1 MKTFNTSGPNLPAEH
16 YTIERLDLLKKGVDS
31 VERKRYFTIW
41 APRQTGKSTFF
52 RLLSAQLNE
61 IGHKTVFFSVEGM
74 NDYSVGN
81 VLEEL
86 NFCIKEQL
94 DLDFELKTFED
105 LFQKF
110 KSEIKNEKWVLIIDE
125 IEALNP
131 VLFNQFLHTIRNLY
145 HNRESHALKS
155 VVLVGV
161 SNILGIIQDN
171 ASPFNVADNF
181 DVPFFTSEEV
191 DELFTMHE
199 TETGQ
204 KFGHKVKEKIFEI
217 TAGQPGLVNGFAYQL
232 VERNKNKD
240 VIDYDDYLKVENWFL
255 SEAIDKNVEN
265 IKNKAK
271 QYRKFIESLLFT
283 AKEIPFE
290 IDKEDIKFLYVN
302 GLIQKG
308 GNDNIEFRVPLYK
321 KKLYKAFY
329 PYTNGEKD
337 EISENLI
344 IKQYYLPDGKL
355 NINFLVQKYKEYIL
369 KRSFR
374 PFREKDQTGKFVS
387 IKEAALVY
395 SFETYIDAFVCAS
408 DGKMYREADA
418 GLGKSDLVVYLHGKD
433 YLFETKKYYNQLQF
447 ERGKK
452 QLAYYCS
459 RLGIVEGIYLV
470 FLKKN
475 IAYADEIIE
484 EEIIVDGVTIRV
496 FLVFYDQEKD
506 F

>member
-1 MKTFNTSGPNLPAEH
+1 MKTFNTSGPNIPSEH
-16 YTIERLDLLKKGVDS
+16 YTIERNELIKKGIDL

-52 RLLSAQLNE
+52 RLLSTRLNE
-61 IGHKTVFFSVEGM
+61 IGYKPVFFSVEGF
-74 NDYSVGN
+74 NDYSIN
-81 VLEEL
+81 EVLLRLCRSLKIQL
-86 NFCIKEQL
+86 NIDVNLTKFS
-94 DLDFELKTFED
+94 DFEDF
-105 LFQKF
+105 FG
-110 KSEIKNEKWVLIIDE
+110 KNQQDKMVLIIDE

-131 VLFNQFLHTIRNLY
+131 DLFSQFLHTIRNLY
-145 HNRESHALKS
+145 HSRESHVLKS
-155 VVLVGV
+155 VILVGV
-161 SNILGIIQDN
+161 SNILGVIQDN

-181 DVPFFTSEEV
+181 DVPFFTQEEV
-191 DELFTMHE
+191 TELLTMHE
-199 TETGQ
+199 TDTGQ
-204 KFGHKVKEKIFEI
+204 LFEQNVKEKIFEI

-232 VERNKNKD
+232 VEKNKGQE
-240 VIDYDDYLKVENWFL
+240 VIDYDDYLKVEKWFL

-271 QYRKFIESLLFT
+271 QYRKFIEALLFT

-290 IDKEDIKFLYVN
+290 IDKEEIKFLYAN
-302 GLIQKG
+302 GLIQKSE
-308 GNDNIEFRVPLYK
+308 NDNIEFRVPLYK

-344 IKQYYLPDGKL
+344 IKQYYFPDGKL
-355 NINFLVQKYKEYIL
+355 NINFLIQKYKEYIL

-387 IKEAALVY
+387 IKEAALIY

-418 GLGKSDLVVYLHGKD
+418 GLGKSDLVVNLHGKE
-433 YLFETKKYYNQLQF
+433 YLFETKKYYNQLRF
-447 ERGKK
+447 ENGKK

-459 RLGIVEGIYLV
+459 RLGINEGIYLI

-475 IAYADEIIE
+475 IIYSEEIIE
-484 EEIIVDGVTIRV
+484 EEITINNVTIRI

>member
-1 MKTFNTSGPNLPAEH
+1 MKTFNTSGPNIPSEH
-16 YTIERLDLLKKGVDS
+16 YTIERNELIKKGIDL

-52 RLLSAQLNE
+52 RLLSTRLNE
-61 IGHKTVFFSVEGM
+61 IGYKPVFFSVEGF
-74 NDYSVGN
+74 NDYSIN
-81 VLEEL
+81 EVLLRLCRSLKIQL
-86 NFCIKEQL
+86 NIDVNLTKFS
-94 DLDFELKTFED
+94 DFEDF
-105 LFQKF
+105 FG
-110 KSEIKNEKWVLIIDE
+110 KNQQDKMVLIIDE

-131 VLFNQFLHTIRNLY
+131 DLFSQFLHTIRNLY
-145 HNRESHALKS
+145 HSRESHVLKS
-155 VVLVGV
+155 VILVGV
-161 SNILGIIQDN
+161 SNILGVIQDN

-181 DVPFFTSEEV
+181 DVPFFTQEEV
-191 DELFTMHE
+191 TELLTMHE

-204 KFGHKVKEKIFEI
+204 VFEQNVKDKIFEI

-232 VERNKNKD
+232 VEKNKGQE
-240 VIDYDDYLKVENWFL
+240 VIDYDDYLKVEKWFL

-271 QYRKFIESLLFT
+271 QYRKFIEALLFT

-290 IDKEDIKFLYVN
+290 IDKEEIKFLYAN
-302 GLIQKG
+302 GLIQKSE
-308 GNDNIEFRVPLYK
+308 NDNIEFRVPLYK

-344 IKQYYLPDGKL
+344 IKQYYFPDGKL
-355 NINFLVQKYKEYIL
+355 NINFLIQKYKEYIL

-387 IKEAALVY
+387 IKEAALIY

-418 GLGKSDLVVYLHGKD
+418 GLGKSDLVVNLHGKE
-433 YLFETKKYYNQLQF
+433 YLFETKKYYNQLRF
-447 ERGKK
+447 ENGKK

-459 RLGIVEGIYLV
+459 RLGINEGIYLI

-475 IAYADEIIE
+475 IIYSEEIIE
-484 EEIIVDGVTIRV
+484 EEITINNVTIRI

>member
-1 MKTFNTSGPNLPAEH
+1 MKTFNTSGPNIPSEH
-16 YTIERLDLLKKGVDS
+16 YTIERNELIKKGIDL

-52 RLLSAQLNE
+52 RLLSTRLNE
-61 IGHKTVFFSVEGM
+61 IGYKPVFFSVEGF
-74 NDYSVGN
+74 NDYSIN
-81 VLEEL
+81 EVLLRLCRSLKIQL
-86 NFCIKEQL
+86 NIDVNLTKFS
-94 DLDFELKTFED
+94 DFEDF
-105 LFQKF
+105 FG
-110 KSEIKNEKWVLIIDE
+110 KNQQDKMVLIIDE

-131 VLFNQFLHTIRNLY
+131 DLFSQFLHTIRNLY
-145 HNRESHALKS
+145 HSRESHVLKS
-155 VVLVGV
+155 VILVGV
-161 SNILGIIQDN
+161 SNILGVIQDN

-181 DVPFFTSEEV
+181 DVPFFTQEEV
-191 DELFTMHE
+191 TELLTMNE

-204 KFGHKVKEKIFEI
+204 VFEQNVKDKIFEI

-232 VERNKNKD
+232 VEKNKGQE
-240 VIDYDDYLKVENWFL
+240 VIDYDDYLKVEKWFL

-271 QYRKFIESLLFT
+271 QYRKFIEALLFT

-290 IDKEDIKFLYVN
+290 IDKEEIKFLYAN
-302 GLIQKG
+302 GLIQKSE
-308 GNDNIEFRVPLYK
+308 NDNIEFRVPLYK

-344 IKQYYLPDGKL
+344 IKQYYFPDGKL
-355 NINFLVQKYKEYIL
+355 NINFLIQKYKEYIL

-387 IKEAALVY
+387 IKEAALIY

-418 GLGKSDLVVYLHGKD
+418 GLGKSDLVVNLHGKE
-433 YLFETKKYYNQLQF
+433 YLFETKKYYNQLRF
-447 ERGKK
+447 ENGKK

-459 RLGIVEGIYLV
+459 RLGINEGIYLI

-475 IAYADEIIE
+475 IIYSEEIIE
-484 EEIIVDGVTIRV
+484 EEITINNVTIRI